1 LILPEVEIKTKL
13 LRELSMRELCPLILS
28 LNSVTWDRRYR
39 PKLPNETFELSFWR
53 LRQSID
59 ARHER
64 AVLPMTR
71 LRHRKKAAKSDC
83 LKIRKKMKS
92 SSSDEKF

>member
-28 LNSVTWDRRYR
+28 LNSVTRDRRHR
-39 PKLPNETFELSFWR
+39 LKLPSVIFELSFWR

-59 ARHER
+59 ARQER

-71 LRHRKKAAKSDC
+71 LRQRKKGAKSDC
-83 LKIRKKMKS
+83 LKIRKKTKS